1 MFRKV
6 LSPLTL
12 TTFVYFFAYLILG
25 FLCITLHCC
34 VGFDYNFKDIIV
46 IISNWISLP
55 HLEALPSLYLFIE
68 ALVSPISLRI
78 SAQIVDFYQLNCGIE
93 CDTPYKPNSVI
104 VTLATIELP
113 WNWQPA
119 SICQHS
125 AAGDFRILGSF
136 TWPKDVPSRLRR
148 HTRL

>member
-46 IISNWISLP
+46 IISN
-55 HLEALPSLYLFIE
+55 
-68 ALVSPISLRI
+68 
-78 SAQIVDFYQLNCGIE
+78 
-93 CDTPYKPNSVI
+93 
-104 VTLATIELP
+104 
-113 WNWQPA
+113 
-119 SICQHS
+119 
-125 AAGDFRILGSF
+125 
-136 TWPKDVPSRLRR
+136 
-148 HTRL
+148 